1 MACASFYYVRDCA
14 CDWGHFKKCGK
25 QATLQQL
32 QEVQQVFDAAWKK
45 VQALLKD
52 LNQEHLPK
60 FFVYRHST
68 VYLLFIT
75 FHGSRKCSH
84 FLFLKHGLE
93 VHVCNAEKASSEK
106 QINQRE
112 IKKTKR
118 KSVKNRARSTR
129 SFS

>member
-84 FLFLKHGLE
+84 FLNMDLKFMCAMQRKLQAKNKE
-93 VHVCNAEKASSEK
+93 INEK
-106 QINQRE
+106 Q
-112 IKKTKR
+112 R
-118 KSVKNRARSTR
+118 KPKQKV
-129 SFS
+129 